1 MTDRS
6 DGSEA
11 PVRVLL
17 VDDDGLVRRALR
29 RVLGRAGFT
38 VEEAADGARAVEAV
52 GPDRF
57 DVIVSDIN
65 MPNLDG
71 IAMLAAVRERDLDLP
86 VVLVTA
92 MPQIET
98 ATRAVEFGAF
108 RYLIKPVD
116 PAELIQVVRRAAQV
130 HRLARIR
137 RAAMQSLGRDA
148 STAGD
153 VAGQEALLRRAL
165 ASIAMHYQ
173 PIVDARTGALF
184 AQEALLRTAP
194 TANPLSVIEAADAL
208 DRTDEL
214 GRAIRSHVAVDL
226 ETLADGP
233 LVFLNIHP
241 RDLDDDSLYDPGA
254 PVSRFAS
261 RIVLE
266 VTEQASLRGIGD
278 LRNRIGRLRA
288 LGYRLAVDDYGVGN
302 AGLSS
307 IDALNPDLLK
317 VDMSLV
323 RDVDRDRTKQT
334 LIRST
339 IALCRDLEVR
349 VVLEG
354 VERVEEL
361 EMARSLGADF
371 VQGYLLSRPGRPFP
385 EPVWPLTD
393 A

>member
-1 MTDRS
+1 MTERS
-6 DGSEA
+6 AGSEA

-17 VDDDGLVRRALR
+17 VDDDDLVRRALR

-71 IAMLAAVRERDLDLP
+71 IAMLAAVRDRDLDLP

-116 PAELIQVVRRAAQV
+116 PAELLQVVRRAAQV
-130 HRLARIR
+130 HRLARVR

-173 PIVDARTGALF
+173 PIVDARTGGLF

-214 GRAIRSHVAVDL
+214 GRAIRSHVAADL
-226 ETLADGP
+226 ESLAPGP
-233 LVFLNIHP
+233 LIFLNIHP
-241 RDLDDDSLYDPGA
+241 RDLDDDSLYDPKS
-254 PVSRFAS
+254 PVTRFAS

-266 VTEQASLRGIGD
+266 VTEQASLRGIAD
-278 LRNRIGRLRA
+278 LRNRIGRLRE

-307 IDALNPDLLK
+307 IDALSPDLLK

-339 IALCRDLEVR
+339 VALCRDLEVK

-361 EMARSLGADF
+361 QMARSLGADF
-371 VQGYLLSRPGRPFP
+371 VQGYLLSRPARPFP

>member
-1 MTDRS
+1 VTDRS

-371 VQGYLLSRPGRPFP
+371 VQGYLLSRPVRPFP